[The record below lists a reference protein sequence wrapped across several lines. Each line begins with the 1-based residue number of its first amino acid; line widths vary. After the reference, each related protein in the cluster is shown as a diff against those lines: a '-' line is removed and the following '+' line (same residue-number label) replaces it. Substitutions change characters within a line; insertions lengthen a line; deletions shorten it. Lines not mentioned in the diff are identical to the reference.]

1 MRDTKFTL
9 NSLLLVV
16 MIISAIF
23 FFFSVKLFNMAD
35 RRAVNEYYPIEGTS
49 YAVRYSNLQP
59 NGIYEG
65 SRTTGVLKL
74 EGSFGYDWGAA
85 AEDGALY
92 LNEYDHTDLGL
103 TLSSVVRVDTGTFE
117 KTVLLEDAVL
127 RGRCASG
134 ELVCLSG
141 CFMSFDFPETNA
153 LCRLY
158 ALSSKAL
165 RPQSPG
171 AYVVFLDPATGEA
184 VYSLRDEHALDEGF
198 ESRYLER
205 TLGEV
210 MG

>member
-23 FFFSVKLFNMAD
+23 FFFSIKLYNMAA
-35 RRAVNEYYPIEGTS
+35 RHAVNEFYPIEGTD

-59 NGIYEG
+59 SGIYQG
-65 SRTTGVLKL
+65 GKTTGVLKL

-85 AEDGALY
+85 AEGGALY
-92 LNEYDHTDLGL
+92 LNEYEHTDLGL
-103 TLSSVVRVDTGTFE
+103 TISSVVRVDTDTFE
-117 KTVLLEDAVL
+117 KTVLLRDAVL

-141 CFMSFDFPETNA
+141 CFMAFDYPETNA

-158 ALSSKAL
+158 SLSSRTL

-171 AYVVFLDPATGEA
+171 ADVVYLDPATGE
-184 VYSLRDEHALDEGF
+184 VVCTLRDEQALDGGF
-198 ESRYLER
+198 EARYLER

-210 MG
+210 TP